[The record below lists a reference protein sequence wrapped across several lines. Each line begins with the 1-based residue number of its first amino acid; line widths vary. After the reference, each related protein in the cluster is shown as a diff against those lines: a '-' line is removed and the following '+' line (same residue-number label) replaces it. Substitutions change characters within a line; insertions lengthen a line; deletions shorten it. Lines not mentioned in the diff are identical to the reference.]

1 MLPRHRRFIG
11 LVTIIIGVALASFF
25 ILNSFQ
31 KNLLYYLTPI
41 QVELG
46 EAPDNKEFRMGGLV
60 LPGSFNRE
68 EGSLIAEFTLT
79 DGEAAIKVFYS
90 GILPDLFREGQGI
103 IVKGKLDERGYI
115 IASEVLAKHD
125 ENYMPPNIK
134 PLDQMKE
141 GS

>member
-11 LVTIIIGVALASFF
+11 LIAIIIGVSLASFF

-46 EAPDNKEFRMGGLV
+46 EAPENKEFRMGGIV
-60 LPGSFNRE
+60 LPGSFSRK
-68 EGSLIAEFTLT
+68 EGSLIAEFTLS
-79 DGEAAIKVFYS
+79 DGEAALKVFYS

-103 IVKGKLDERGYI
+103 IAKGKLDESGYF

-134 PLDQMKE
+134 SLEQIKE
-141 GS
+141 GL

>member
-11 LVTIIIGVALASFF
+11 LIAIVIGVSLASFF

-46 EAPDNKEFRMGGLV
+46 EAPENKEFRMGGIV
-60 LPGSFNRE
+60 LPGSFSRK
-68 EGSLIAEFTLT
+68 EGSLIAEFTLS
-79 DGEAAIKVFYS
+79 DGEAALKVFYS

-103 IVKGKLDERGYI
+103 IAKGKLDESGYF

-134 PLDQMKE
+134 SLEEIKE
-141 GS
+141 GL

>member
-11 LVTIIIGVALASFF
+11 LVIIVIGVALASFF

-31 KNLLYYLTPI
+31 KNLLYYLT
-41 QVELG
+41 
-46 EAPDNKEFRMGGLV
+46 PDNKEFRMGGLV

-103 IVKGKLDERGYI
+103 IVKGKVDERGYF

-134 PLDQMKE
+134 PLDQMKA

>member
-11 LVTIIIGVALASFF
+11 LVTIVIGVALASFF

-103 IVKGKLDERGYI
+103 IVKGKLDERGYF

-134 PLDQMKE
+134 PFDQMKE

>member
-11 LVTIIIGVALASFF
+11 LIAIVIGVSLASFF

-46 EAPDNKEFRMGGLV
+46 EAPENKEFRMGGIV
-60 LPGSFNRE
+60 LPGSFSRK
-68 EGSLIAEFTLT
+68 EGSLIAEFTLS
-79 DGEAAIKVFYS
+79 DGEAALKVFYS

-103 IVKGKLDERGYI
+103 IAKGKLDESGYF

-134 PLDQMKE
+134 SLEQIKE
-141 GS
+141 GL

>member
-11 LVTIIIGVALASFF
+11 LVAIVIGVALASFF

-46 EAPDNKEFRMGGLV
+46 EAPDNNEFRMGGLV
-60 LPGSFNRE
+60 LPESFNRE

>member
-11 LVTIIIGVALASFF
+11 LIAIVIGVSLASFF

-46 EAPDNKEFRMGGLV
+46 EAPENKEFRMGGIV
-60 LPGSFNRE
+60 LPGSFSRK
-68 EGSLIAEFTLT
+68 EGSLIAEFTLS
-79 DGEAAIKVFYS
+79 DGEAALKVFYS
-90 GILPDLFREGQGI
+90 GILPDLFREGQGFI
-103 IVKGKLDERGYI
+103 AKGKLDESGYF

-134 PLDQMKE
+134 SLEEIKE
-141 GS
+141 GL